1 MTRALV
7 MMGLFLVSLGLCRG
21 VLANGDPV
29 PTTAPPPPTHFERF
43 VRSGCSPCVQET
55 QPVKS
60 VAIAPT
66 KLPAGSYGLPAAAD
80 LPARAGQITL
90 EIMRAW
96 ELGRPTRELLAVRVN
111 LLIGMGTA
119 TNQLFPLGAGMLD
132 AEDANDLAR
141 AVGEMAKFAATPPKD
156 TSIETIDVDYR
167 VGSLRVGVV
176 RLRGDAV
183 AYVQVG
189 DIALL
194 AQKPVWQVP
203 TTIFASVGELPAL
216 AAALTEVVSKLR
228 ALRRA

>member
-7 MMGLFLVSLGLCRG
+7 MMGLFLMSLGVCRG
-21 VLANGDPV
+21 VVANGDPV
-29 PTTAPPPPTHFERF
+29 PTAAPPPPTHFERF

-55 QPVKS
+55 QSVKS
-60 VAIAPT
+60 VAIAPA

-80 LPARAGQITL
+80 LPARSGQITL

-119 TNQLFPLGAGMLD
+119 TTQPFPLGFGMLD
-132 AEDANDLAR
+132 ADDASDLAR
-141 AVGEMAKFAATPPKD
+141 AVGEMAKFAAVPPKD

-167 VGSLRVGVV
+167 VGSLRVGVI

-194 AQKPVWQVP
+194 AQRPVWQVP
-203 TTIFASVGELPAL
+203 TTVFVSLADLPAL
-216 AAALTEVVSKLR
+216 ATALTEVVIRLR
-228 ALRRA
+228 TLRRA